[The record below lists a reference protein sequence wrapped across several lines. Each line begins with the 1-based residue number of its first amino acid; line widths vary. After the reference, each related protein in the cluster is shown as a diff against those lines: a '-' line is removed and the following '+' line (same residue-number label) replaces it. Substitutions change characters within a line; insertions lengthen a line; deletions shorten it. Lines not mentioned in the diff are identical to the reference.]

1 MEFASI
7 DENKK
12 VLGENGIIKV
22 ILGVLRAASLSIA
35 CKAAIT
41 TTNIHGLREM
51 LDENIYSTLMD
62 VALNDDFDWD
72 HRHKALSAFRALTD
86 IQGLAKS
93 LDSAVV
99 IGDGTVRILQSTEKP
114 FVPMT
119 AVSILFN
126 STK

>member
-7 DENKK
+7 YENKK

-41 TTNIHGLREM
+41 TTNIHGLKEM
-51 LDENIYSTLMD
+51 LDENVYSTLMD

-99 IGDGTVRILQSTEKP
+99 TVRILQSTEKP

-126 STK
+126 STI